1 MFERGLRCTRCVEG
15 KGDRLFATSDV
26 DVGEPP
32 TVALPGGQNPLS
44 LTFLVVSLSVL
55 AQAVCFVT
63 VGPLGDIGR
72 FRKKVSAGH
81 STRWRARRGGAQ
93 G

>member
-15 KGDRLFATSDV
+15 KGDRLFNGDV

-55 AQAVCFVT
+55 AQALCFVT

-72 FRKKVSAGH
+72 YRKKVSA
-81 STRWRARRGGAQ
+81 RFL
-93 G
+93 